1 MNVIQIINR
10 IACIQPFRIINQETA
25 EIIFY
30 GYVPQFDDFQCCIDY
45 DFRKLLVNR
54 LCVDNGIL
62 DIYVSEVWLN
72 V

>member
-10 IACIQPFRIINQETA
+10 IACIQPFRIINQKTG

-30 GYVPQFDDFQCCIDY
+30 GYVPQFDNLQCCIDY

-54 LCVDNGIL
+54 LYVNNDIL
-62 DIYVSEVWLN
+62 NIYVIERCKN